1 MATRGETKMAIPSSD
16 HYRVRRNPHGVWHVS
31 CGGTIMP
38 GITEVS
44 FGRDTREVI
53 KDGWVHHEPDGNA
66 YVTIKIPARFV
77 NIDTE
82 PADAD
87 EQ

>member
-1 MATRGETKMAIPSSD
+1 
-16 HYRVRRNPHGVWHVS
+16 
-31 CGGTIMP
+31 MP